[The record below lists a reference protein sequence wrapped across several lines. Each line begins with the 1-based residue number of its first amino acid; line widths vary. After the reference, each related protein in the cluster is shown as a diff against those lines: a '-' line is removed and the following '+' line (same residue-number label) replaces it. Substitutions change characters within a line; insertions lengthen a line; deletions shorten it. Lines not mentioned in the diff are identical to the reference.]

1 MGRPGGVRD
10 MVHIHI
16 TDSLPIQAR
25 ALPFADRLEIRFGKA
40 FPVALIIDRP
50 ALDRLF
56 DAIRTGR
63 DELNSGVSAETRGS
77 ADDLLP

>member
-25 ALPFADRLEIRFGKA
+25 ALPFADRLEVRFGKA

-50 ALDRLF
+50 ALDRLV
-56 DAIRTGR
+56 DAMQAGR
-63 DELNSGVSAETRGS
+63 DELNGVVPTETRGL
-77 ADDLLP
+77 ADDLP

>member
-1 MGRPGGVRD
+1 MSRPGSARD

-40 FPVALIIDRP
+40 FPVALIVDRP
-50 ALDRLF
+50 ALDRLAE
-56 DAIRTGR
+56 AINTGR
-63 DELNSGVSAETRGS
+63 DELNGRVAAEVRGP
-77 ADDLLP
+77 ADDIS